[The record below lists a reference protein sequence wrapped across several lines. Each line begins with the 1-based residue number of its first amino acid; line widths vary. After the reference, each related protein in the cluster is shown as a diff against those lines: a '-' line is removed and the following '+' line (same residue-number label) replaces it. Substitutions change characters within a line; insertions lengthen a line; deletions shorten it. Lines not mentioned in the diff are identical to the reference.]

1 MSPRLRSQIGQRAGL
16 RCEYCH
22 LPESVA
28 ELRFQA
34 DHVVAAKHG
43 GATTPENLC
52 WACFRCNSHK
62 GPNLAGRDEKTGEMS
77 RLFNP
82 REDTWNAHFRW
93 TGAKLMGKTSIGR
106 ATIHVLCIN
115 RTDTVLLRRSLMA
128 EGIQF

>member
-1 MSPRLRSQIGQRAGL
+1 MNPRLRSQIRQRAGL

-34 DHVVAAKHG
+34 DHVLAAKHG
-43 GATTPENLC
+43 GATAAENLC

-62 GPNLAGRDEKTGEMS
+62 GPNLAGLDKTTGELT

-82 REDTWNAHFRW
+82 RTDIWGEHFRW
-93 TGAKLMGKTSIGR
+93 SGAKLVGKTSIAR
-106 ATIHVLCIN
+106 ATLQVLCIN

-128 EGIQF
+128 EGVQF

>member
-1 MSPRLRSQIGQRAGL
+1 MNSRLRRLVRERADF

-22 LPESVA
+22 FPEEIS

-34 DHVVAAKHG
+34 DHVVAEKHG
-43 GATTPENLC
+43 GESSLENLC

-62 GPNLAGRDEKTGEMS
+62 GPNLAGVDEKTGELT

-82 REDTWNAHFRW
+82 RTDIWKEHFQW
-93 TGAKLMGKTSIGR
+93 SGPKLLGKTPVGR

-115 RTDTVLLRRSLMA
+115 RVEAVLLRRSLLT
-128 EGIQF
+128 EGMRF